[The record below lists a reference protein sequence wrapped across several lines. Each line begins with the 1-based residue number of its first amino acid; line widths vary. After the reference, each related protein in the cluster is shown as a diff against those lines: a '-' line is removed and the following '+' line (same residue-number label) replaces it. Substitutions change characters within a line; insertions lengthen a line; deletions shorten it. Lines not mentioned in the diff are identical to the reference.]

1 MKKSDVVGML
11 VYFTL
16 TLLFGSTVGVLS
28 LIIKENSDRI
38 AYYEG
43 KWNKGDII
51 RGGTAIALAIL
62 TDIIL

>member
-1 MKKSDVVGML
+1 MKKSDIVGMIA
-11 VYFTL
+11 YYTL

>member
-28 LIIKENSDRI
+28 LIIKENSDRVT
-38 AYYEG
+38 YYEG
-43 KWNKGDII
+43 KWNSGDLL
-51 RGGTAIALAIL
+51 RGGIAIALAIL

>member
-28 LIIKENSDRI
+28 LIIKENSDRVT
-38 AYYEG
+38 YYEG
-43 KWNKGDII
+43 KWNKGDLL

>member
-1 MKKSDVVGML
+1 MNKNDIKGMM

-43 KWNKGDII
+43 QWNKGDLL